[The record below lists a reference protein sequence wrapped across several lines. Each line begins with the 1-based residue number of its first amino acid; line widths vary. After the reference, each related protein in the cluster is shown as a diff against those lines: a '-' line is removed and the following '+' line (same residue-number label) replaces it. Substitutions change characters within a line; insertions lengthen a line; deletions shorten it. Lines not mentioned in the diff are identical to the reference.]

1 MNAPTCSRPSS
12 YFPSSSSRP
21 AKYGAKL
28 FLGGTVLLLSRCA
41 RVLPSEHTS
50 PDVCGLL
57 FELKTATAPFASSHP
72 KETFS

>member
-1 MNAPTCSRPSS
+1 
-12 YFPSSSSRP
+12 
-21 AKYGAKL
+21 
-28 FLGGTVLLLSRCA
+28 LGGTVLLLSRCA